1 MRVVVTG
8 ARGLLGGAITREFV
22 TCHEVSAL
30 DRSSLDVTDGNA
42 VASVIDRE
50 RPDVVINCAA
60 YNDVDGA
67 EDDPVL
73 ALRTN
78 AFAVLALARVAIAT
92 GAILIHFSS
101 DFVFDGD
108 TDRPYVEEDQPNPR
122 SVYAA
127 SKLLGDLFA
136 LETPRAYV
144 LRVESLFGPAG
155 PDGGRRGSLGTIVD
169 GIRRRDEVPLFVDR
183 VVSPSYTPDLA
194 RAARALLERD
204 VPPGLYHCVNSGHA
218 TWSDIAERAA
228 SLMEVELRMRPVT
241 LETAGLRARRPRY
254 CALANA
260 KLASVGIEMPP
271 WQEALR
277 QFLSGGSG

>member
-169 GIRRRDEVPLFVDR
+169 GIRRGAEVPLFVDR